1 MIKYT
6 KSKPQCSYL
15 KFRVS
20 TRQATHMKFVMQIS
34 NELHISNELNISS
47 LTSGNTKL

>member
-1 MIKYT
+1 MYVRYT

-20 TRQATHMKFVMQIS
+20 TRQAT
-34 NELHISNELNISS
+34 
-47 LTSGNTKL
+47 SGNTKL

>member
-6 KSKPQCSYL
+6 KSKLQCSYL

-20 TRQATHMKFVMQIS
+20 TRQATKPDEWKH
-34 NELHISNELNISS
+34 ETLSS
-47 LTSGNTKL
+47 YTVVLILYTLYI